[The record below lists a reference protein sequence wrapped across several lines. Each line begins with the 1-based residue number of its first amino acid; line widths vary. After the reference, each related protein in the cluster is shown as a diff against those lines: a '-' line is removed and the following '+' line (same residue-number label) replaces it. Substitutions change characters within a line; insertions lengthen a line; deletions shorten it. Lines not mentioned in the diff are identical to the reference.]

1 MFPMQKIKVRKIG
14 NSLGIILP
22 KDSGITEGE
31 DLIYQKKGAIIQLD
45 LSEAQKKYD
54 RKLIE
59 KGFKDFEDGHIVT
72 EVEMIEEF
80 GRYGWGK

>member
-1 MFPMQKIKVRKIG
+1 MQKIKVRKIG

-31 DLIYQKKGAIIQLD
+31 ALIYQKKGAIIQLD

-59 KGFKDFEDGHIVT
+59 EGFKDFEDGNIVT

>member
-1 MFPMQKIKVRKIG
+1 MQKIKVRKIG

-22 KDSGITEGE
+22 KDSGIAEGE
-31 DLIYQKKGAIIQLD
+31 ALIYQKNGSIIQLD
-45 LSEAQKKYD
+45 LSDAQKKYD

-59 KGFKDFEDGHIVT
+59 DSFKEFENNNLVT
-72 EVEMIEEF
+72 EAEMLEEF

>member
-1 MFPMQKIKVRKIG
+1 MQKIKVRKIG

-31 DLIYQKKGAIIQLD
+31 ALIYQKKGSIIQLD

-59 KGFKDFEDGHIVT
+59 EGFKEFEDGNIVT
-72 EVEMIEEF
+72 EAEMIEEF